1 MIYAL
6 DDKAPQ
12 IDARAWVADNATLI
26 GNVRLAAAAS
36 IWWNAVLRGDN
47 DLIDIGERSNIQ
59 DGSVLHTDPG
69 LQLVVGQ
76 GVTIG
81 HMVMLHGCT
90 IGDDTLVG
98 IGAIVLNRAV
108 VGRGCLIGAGTL
120 IPEGKVI
127 PDGSVVMGSPGKIVR
142 SVSDEDLARIRLAA
156 SHYVDHIQ
164 EYRAGLVSLG

>member
-1 MIYAL
+1 MIHAL
-6 DDKAPQ
+6 DGKTPK
-12 IDARAWVADNATLI
+12 IDASAWVADTATII
-26 GNVRLAAAAS
+26 GNVRLAENVS
-36 IWWNAVLRGDN
+36 VWWNSVLRADN
-47 DLIDIGERSNIQ
+47 DLIEVGSGSNIQ

-69 LQLVVGQ
+69 LALIVGR
-76 GVTIG
+76 GVTVG

-108 VGRGCLIGAGTL
+108 VGRGCLIGAGAL

-142 SVSDEDLARIRLAA
+142 EVTADDLARIRLAA
-156 SHYVDHIQ
+156 SHYIDHIR
-164 EYRAGLVSLG
+164 EYRVGLTPIR